1 MAQQANLTLEL
12 DKVKDLLLC
21 QGDTGVAQLLNA
33 VLDQILKAEA
43 TEQIGAE
50 SYYWK
55 SSWGSLSLRRTEVI
69 NDPLSVRWTDK
80 ASQNVWRLDQI
91 FSFPQ
96 ITIFSNN
103 EVSIANSDV

>member
-50 SYYWK
+50 SYY
-55 SSWGSLSLRRTEVI
+55 
-69 NDPLSVRWTDK
+69 
-80 ASQNVWRLDQI
+80 
-91 FSFPQ
+91 
-96 ITIFSNN
+96 
-103 EVSIANSDV
+103 

>member
-21 QGDTGVAQLLNA
+21 QGDAGVVQLLNA

-50 SYYWK
+50 SYKGEFYK
-55 SSWGSLSLRRTEVI
+55 L
-69 NDPLSVRWTDK
+69 N
-80 ASQNVWRLDQI
+80 
-91 FSFPQ
+91 F
-96 ITIFSNN
+96 
-103 EVSIANSDV
+103 